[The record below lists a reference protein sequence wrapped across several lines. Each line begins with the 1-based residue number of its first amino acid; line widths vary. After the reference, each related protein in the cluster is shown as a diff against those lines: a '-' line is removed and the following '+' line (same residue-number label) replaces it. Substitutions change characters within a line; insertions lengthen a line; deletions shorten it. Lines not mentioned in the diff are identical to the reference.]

1 MSLRKSQWCE
11 FLGRKH
17 GCKHGD
23 ACRHAHSWN
32 ELRPQADSDTPHEP
46 KRWWLQSTSR
56 SGWVDW
62 QTMPYADN
70 SSMADSSSSTEPQR
84 RQPRSHQQYTTGDAR
99 PEFNPPPCVQR
110 HTASAHLPAPQA
122 TTPPLI
128 PSSTGDSEDVQE
140 ADLAGGADVAGQPQD
155 AAEDA
160 DLAGTARHRSK
171 SGSNKI
177 ATIPDSAQRPEP
189 HPLAHKGRT
198 RGRSSSLGIGFRA

>member
-1 MSLRKSQWCE
+1 MSLHKTQWCE

-46 KRWWLQSTSR
+46 KRWWLQTTGR

-70 SSMADSSSSTEPQR
+70 SSMADSSSSTKPQR
-84 RQPRSHQQYTTGDAR
+84 RQPRSHQQYTTGYAR

-128 PSSTGDSEDVQE
+128 SSSTSDSEDVQE

-155 AAEDA
+155 AAEEA
-160 DLAGTARHRSK
+160 DLAGT
-171 SGSNKI
+171 
-177 ATIPDSAQRPEP
+177 E
-189 HPLAHKGRT
+189 
-198 RGRSSSLGIGFRA
+198 GRSSRSASHKIPPDLTSHKCLSHTRWHIRVGQDVQEVRARV